1 MAKTSKKW
9 ISERKVRIEE
19 YERVRGILWMII
31 TASETNTTDRVEA
44 VKILYRIDSEG
55 VPLPESW

>member
-1 MAKTSKKW
+1 MAKTSKEW

-55 VPLPESW
+55 VLIPESW

>member
-55 VPLPESW
+55 VPMPESW